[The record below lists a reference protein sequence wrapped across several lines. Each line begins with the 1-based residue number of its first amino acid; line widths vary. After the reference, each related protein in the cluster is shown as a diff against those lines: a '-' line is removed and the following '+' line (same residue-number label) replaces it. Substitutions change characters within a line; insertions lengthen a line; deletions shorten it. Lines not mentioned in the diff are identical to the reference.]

1 MQTLIL
7 PGYSASNKEWVD
19 ETAKSL
25 KVEGTTN
32 STGVI
37 RPFYWMHWTD
47 ENSKFDVQEKAE
59 LIAKHLRGEKANI
72 VAKSIGTLIASILI
86 KINPEQINKVI
97 FCGIP
102 VKDVSSDELELIR
115 SACQSLGD
123 KITIIQNSN
132 DPHGTFDEVKDFGN
146 VIQKDNDTH
155 DYFYFEDFVSTIS
168 YFLE

>member
-7 PGYSASNKEWVD
+7 PGYSESNKEWVD
-19 ETAKSL
+19 ETAKNL
-25 KVEGTTN
+25 KVEGT
-32 STGVI
+32 I

-72 VAKSIGTLIASILI
+72 VAKSIGTLVASILI
-86 KINPEQINKVI
+86 RSIPDQINKVI

-123 KITIIQNSN
+123 KIVIVQNSN
-132 DPHGTFDEVKDFGN
+132 DPHGTYDEVKDFGI
-146 VIQKDNDTH
+146 VVKKESDTH
-155 DYFYFEDFVSTIS
+155 NYFYFDEINQN
-168 YFLE
+168 LK

>member
-25 KVEGTTN
+25 KVEGT
-32 STGVI
+32 I

-72 VAKSIGTLIASILI
+72 IAKSIGTLVASLAI
-86 KINPEQINKVI
+86 KTISDQINKVI

-102 VKDVSSDELELIR
+102 VNDISKEELEIIK
-115 SACQSLGD
+115 SVAKSLGD

-132 DPHGTFDEVKDFGN
+132 DPHGTFVEVKDFGN
-146 VIQKDNDTH
+146 VIEKDNDTH
-155 DYFYFEDFVSTIS
+155 DYLYFEDFVNTMS
-168 YFLE
+168 

>member
-25 KVEGTTN
+25 KIEGT
-32 STGVI
+32 I

-72 VAKSIGTLIASILI
+72 VAKSIGTLVTSILI

-102 VKDVSSDELELIR
+102 VKDVSTDELELIR

-132 DPHGTFDEVKDFGN
+132 DPHGTFDEVKGFGA
-146 VIQKDNDTH
+146 VVKKESDTH
-155 DYFYFEDFVSTIS
+155 NYFYFDEINQN
-168 YFLE
+168 LK